1 VSRALVYFVSLLTLV
16 MGAAAFA
23 QEPLAAPRAGPAPQ
37 AVQGSSGPCRL
48 SLTSGA
54 TGPIR
59 FQADGCAEIAPA
71 AIRRI
76 NEFLADFP
84 RTRASLQKLLER
96 PGLPPAGKVMLL
108 EGWSTTYREL
118 TNAVAAQG
126 QSSRVAELLRQ
137 GDMDQAAV
145 ALDEALRNESL
156 QALAEA
162 ARNHSHRAQ
171 VYELQFERARAL
183 FHYEMAYS
191 YQASYQNGLDYA
203 TALHAAGQIGRAVS
217 VYEDA
222 LGKLRSA
229 AGNRSPEEQLALAV
243 TLTNLASLYRDT
255 QRTEDAV
262 RIYEEAL
269 GVRRGLARSDP
280 AAHRPILAMTLT
292 NLAHLYHERQQPEQA
307 GRTIQEALTISRQLW
322 QENPQANGDLLAQ
335 ALITA
340 VRIAPTPNPSVECPL
355 VEEALRVATSD
366 AIKQVAQLYLQACS
380 GTRN

>member
-37 AVQGSSGPCRL
+37 AVQGSS
-48 SLTSGA
+48 
-54 TGPIR
+54 IR